1 MYTDNENQ
9 FWRMNKSADGERK
22 KKQTAKKYVHSSKEN
37 HIEDTGTMQACV
49 VKKQTLQL
57 YSSIGRIWD
66 LNENNEIGWY
76 SDERQIANNI
86 LFQASLLYQ
95 CLWWK
100 FIRMNYHSIS
110 IKTKRHT

>member
-1 MYTDNENQ
+1 MDNEDQ
-9 FWRMNKSADGERK
+9 FWRMNKRADGERK
-22 KKQTAKKYVHSSKEN
+22 MKQTAKKYVQSSKEN
-37 HIEDTGTMQACV
+37 HIEDTGTMQACA

-57 YSSIGRIWD
+57 YSTIGRIWD
-66 LNENNEIGWY
+66 LNENNQIGWY

-95 CLWWK
+95 CLWWI
-100 FIRMNYHSIS
+100 FIRTNYHSIS